1 MGGFFSVVGK
11 LEGGPD
17 SIGGRPPIPVV
28 WEGWSAEVQDGK
40 GWGLTLPAS
49 AWSVRTKRC
58 QLRALPSAH
67 SHTLQRIC
75 IFSIRRDKKFQ
86 TLDSLFQFQ
95 SVKLLMLQSSLESV
109 WRKQQTYEKEKLY
122 VAQMSSL
129 NLQRVFFSKAMLGQA
144 SFHIPKG

>member
-1 MGGFFSVVGK
+1 MVGK

-58 QLRALPSAH
+58 QLRALPSAQ
-67 SHTLQRIC
+67 SYTSKNLYFFNQKRQEIPDSRL
-75 IFSIRRDKKFQ
+75 SISVPKCQ
-86 TLDSLFQFQ
+86 TADAAVFPR
-95 SVKLLMLQSSLESV
+95 VCLE
-109 WRKQQTYEKEKLY
+109 
-122 VAQMSSL
+122 
-129 NLQRVFFSKAMLGQA
+129 KAA
-144 SFHIPKG
+144 NI